1 MNDRTPVT
9 RVQDAINYHYFRTRL
24 DDPGLLDRAVITEE
38 GYLAVPAGGKR
49 LGGFVTIRPKAA
61 GNRLVRQLAARPDE
75 FPDARLVRGDP
86 WDVEWGPELD
96 WNAGHV
102 IIGRYLGYSE
112 AAIAGYERMQVIH
125 AIARQAGA
133 RVWNEMNSFEDACSF
148 GTDVDGAIRLLDEAI
163 SDYYDVVLRGTA
175 AVLQDELAAAE
186 AMRDLEDGAQ

>member
-24 DDPGLLDRAVITEE
+24 EDPGLLDRAVITEE

-49 LGGFVTIRPKAA
+49 LGGFVTVSPKAA
-61 GNRLVRQLAARPDE
+61 GNRLVRKLAARPDE

-96 WNAGHV
+96 WDSGHV
-102 IIGRYLGYSE
+102 TIGRYLGYSE

-125 AIARQAGA
+125 AIAREAGA
-133 RVWNEMNSFEDACSF
+133 RVWAEMHSFEDSCSF
-148 GTDVDGAIRLLDEAI
+148 GADVAGAIRLLDEAI
-163 SDYYDVVLRGTA
+163 SDYCDVVLQGTVA
-175 AVLQDELAAAE
+175 ALQDEVAAAE
-186 AMRDLEDGAQ
+186 AMRDLEDGTE